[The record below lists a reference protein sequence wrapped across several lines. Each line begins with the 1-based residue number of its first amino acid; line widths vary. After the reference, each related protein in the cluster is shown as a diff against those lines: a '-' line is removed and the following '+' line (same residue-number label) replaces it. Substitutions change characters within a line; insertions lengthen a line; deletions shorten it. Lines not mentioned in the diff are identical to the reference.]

1 MERRVR
7 LQLGSDFTLPTWAVT
22 HYLQQTEINYLRLTT
37 TESICR
43 YAIEGFP
50 LERLVV
56 ATESAELFQRERPS
70 LESFRGRIELTR
82 KDDSA
87 DKFWRIIGRHSR
99 PMVFVQKGNRGY
111 VPLYDFLG
119 TEALVIRQLSV
130 NSPFEAVLEGL
141 ASSLPDLLYAR
152 EREQRARVQWQH
164 EQIGQAA
171 HNLNEIVRAS
181 QTIEHPDTPP
191 GVQAYARAMLDQLL
205 DSQQR
210 LNEAAGVKVRR
221 IDDVV

>member
-7 LQLGSDFTLPTWAVT
+7 LQIGSDFTLPTWAVT
-22 HYLQQTEINYLRLTT
+22 HYLHQTEINYLRLAT

-43 YAIEGFP
+43 YAVEGFA

-56 ATESAELFQRERPS
+56 ATESAELFQRERSS
-70 LESFRGRIELTR
+70 LESFRGRIGLTR

-87 DKFWRIIGRHSR
+87 EKFWKIIGRHSR
-99 PMVFVQKGNRGY
+99 PMVFVQQDNQGY

-119 TEALVIRQLSV
+119 TEALVIRHLSV

-141 ASSLPDLLYAR
+141 ASSLPDLVYAR

-210 LNEAAGVKVRR
+210 LNESAGVKVRR

>member
-7 LQLGSDFTLPTWAVT
+7 VQLGSDFTLPTWAVT

-50 LERLVV
+50 LEQLVV
-56 ATESAELFQRERPS
+56 ATESAELFQRERSS
-70 LESFRGRIELTR
+70 LESFRGSIELTR

-87 DKFWRIIGRHSR
+87 EKFWRIIGRHSR
-99 PMVFVQKGNRGY
+99 PMVFVQEGNRGY

-119 TEALVIRQLSV
+119 TEALVIRQLSI
-130 NSPFEAVLEGL
+130 NSPFDAVLEGL
-141 ASSLPDLLYAR
+141 ASSLPDLVYAR

-210 LNEAAGVKVRR
+210 LNEAAGVEVRR

>member
-1 MERRVR
+1 MARRIHLR
-7 LQLGSDFTLPTWAVT
+7 IGSDFTLPTWAVT
-22 HYLQQTEINYLRLTT
+22 HYLQQTEINYLRLAT

-43 YAIEGFP
+43 YAVEGFA

-56 ATESAELFQRERPS
+56 ATESAELFQRERSS
-70 LESFRGRIELTR
+70 LETFRGRIKLTP
-82 KDDSA
+82 KDDSP
-87 DKFWRIIGRHSR
+87 DKFWKIIGRHAR
-99 PMVFVQKGNRGY
+99 PMVFVHEGDHGY

-119 TEALVIRQLSV
+119 SEALVIRHLTV

-141 ASSLPDLLYAR
+141 ASSLPDLVYAR

-171 HNLNEIVRAS
+171 NNLNEIVRAS
-181 QTIEHPDTPP
+181 QTIEHPNTPP
-191 GVQAYARAMLDQLL
+191 GVKAYARAMLDQLL

-210 LNEAAGVKVRR
+210 LNDAAGVKVRR